1 MDYFVQAKIGAVL
14 HGRLKKTFRSVR
26 WTHGIIVVASC
37 GFNVFSGN
45 GGKDVVSFLD
55 DNGLQRIIFMGHSL
69 GGKTAMQFAVQF
81 PERVSSLIMVDI
93 APVQYKHRQK
103 ILELIEA
110 MQELQL
116 PTKMSRSEIEK
127 KLAQKIHDTHIL
139 SFLMTNLIF
148 QKGEFKWLIGLEQIT
163 FRMPDLL
170 NTIELESL
178 YSGLT
183 LFIGGANSDYI
194 ARVLF
199 EDQEVFPESNETMLK
214 NCVHWL
220 HVEQPE
226 DFQKTVAAILRQNEL
241 L

>member
-1 MDYFVQAKIGAVL
+1 MCYQEMAEAV
-14 HGRLKKTFRSVR
+14 VY
-26 WTHGIIVVASC
+26 
-37 GFNVFSGN
+37 
-45 GGKDVVSFLD
+45 FLD

-69 GGKTAMQFAVQF
+69 GGKTAMQFAAQF
-81 PERVSSLIMVDI
+81 LERVSSLIMVDI
-93 APVQYKHRQK
+93 APVQYKYRQK
-103 ILELIEA
+103 ILEIIET
-110 MQELQL
+110 MLGLQL

-139 SFLMTNLIF
+139 SFLITNLIF

-194 ARVLF
+194 KPEYYSRIKKFFQRV
-199 EDQEVFPESNETMLK
+199 MK
-214 NCVHWL
+214 RC
-220 HVEQPE
+220 
-226 DFQKTVAAILRQNEL
+226 
-241 L
+241 

>member
-1 MDYFVQAKIGAVL
+1 MCYQEMAE
-14 HGRLKKTFRSVR
+14 
-26 WTHGIIVVASC
+26 
-37 GFNVFSGN
+37 
-45 GGKDVVSFLD
+45 DVVSFLD
-55 DNGLQRIIFMGHSL
+55 YNGLQRIIFMGHSL
-69 GGKTAMQFAVQF
+69 GSKTAMQL

-93 APVQYKHRQK
+93 ATVQYKHRQK

-148 QKGEFKWLIGLEQIT
+148 QKGEFKWLIGLEQMK

-183 LFIGGANSDYI
+183 LFIGGANSDYFKSEYYTRI
-194 ARVLF
+194 KKFFQRV
-199 EDQEVFPESNETMLK
+199 MK
-214 NCVHWL
+214 RC
-220 HVEQPE
+220 
-226 DFQKTVAAILRQNEL
+226 
-241 L
+241 

>member
-1 MDYFVQAKIGAVL
+1 MCYQEMAE
-14 HGRLKKTFRSVR
+14 
-26 WTHGIIVVASC
+26 
-37 GFNVFSGN
+37 
-45 GGKDVVSFLD
+45 DVVSFLD

-103 ILELIEA
+103 ILELIET
-110 MQELQL
+110 MLGLQL

-194 ARVLF
+194 KPECYTRIKKF
-199 EDQEVFPESNETMLK
+199 FPERNEKMIK

-241 L
+241 P

>member
-1 MDYFVQAKIGAVL
+1 MCYQEIAE
-14 HGRLKKTFRSVR
+14 
-26 WTHGIIVVASC
+26 
-37 GFNVFSGN
+37 
-45 GGKDVVSFLD
+45 DVVSFLD

-69 GGKTAMQFAVQF
+69 GGKTAMQFVVQF
-81 PERVSSLIMVDI
+81 LERVSSLIMVDI

-194 ARVLF
+194 KLEYYSRIKKFFQRV
-199 EDQEVFPESNETMLK
+199 MK
-214 NCVHWL
+214 RC
-220 HVEQPE
+220 
-226 DFQKTVAAILRQNEL
+226 
-241 L
+241 